1 MTTSVLYRWPA
12 AAHFGRSVPKTRF
25 YEHGKITASTRE
37 KFVAEVQKITWAYK
51 LADATIHL
59 RGTEDVPE
67 IQVFVVDAKG
77 DDVSDDVLTAIDR
90 AVPFPIIFEINRN
103 HGDNSQTR
111 MTACHKELGAPKP
124 KLSAYFSIPWLRS
137 ELERSPLPQALDL
150 ASLYNGLL
158 TPMLPVAAR
167 AGERLAEATE
177 RVGQARKLEREI
189 LTLRRRLRSEPQ
201 LNRKVDLRRELRA
214 LEARLAGLAD
224 PAPPDAETDSP
235 KDAQWTS

>member
-12 AAHFGRSVPKTRF
+12 AAHFGRSVPKTKF
-25 YEHGKITASTRE
+25 YEHGKIAASTRE
-37 KFVAEVQKITWAYK
+37 RFVDEVQKITWAYK

-77 DDVSDDVLTAIDR
+77 DDVSDTVLTAIDR
-90 AVPFPIIFEINRN
+90 TVPFPIIFEISRN
-103 HGDNSQTR
+103 QGDNSQTR
-111 MTACHKELGAPKP
+111 MAACQKELGGATP
-124 KLSAYFSIPWLRS
+124 KLSTYFSTPWLLS
-137 ELERSPLPQALDL
+137 SLERSPLPQGLDL
-150 ASLYNGLL
+150 ASLYDGLL
-158 TPMLPVAAR
+158 TPMLPVAVR

-189 LTLRRRLRSEPQ
+189 ATLQRRLRTEPQ
-201 LNRKVDLRRELRA
+201 LNRKVDLRRELKEREGTLAA
-214 LEARLAGLAD
+214 LTD
-224 PAPPDAETDSP
+224 PALTDAQNDPP